1 MNWGAPGLTNS
12 GVNMADE
19 IELNP
24 RDEPRTNA
32 SNDAPHVEDAA
43 EPEEAPA
50 VGLPDDEA
58 EAAALSLEARAL
70 DGGVI
75 EAAPSEAASTEPP
88 RASMAAPTRRLA
100 YDDGTSDTGHI
111 TDEPPPAGSISSR
124 FRKGEWEHEFS
135 AHRIAAELSRIE
147 IEVRRLIEDCDPKR
161 KRRFTGTCRWHE
173 LEEDLLSLRF
183 TGRVDEDTLR
193 RVFEHIARRH
203 FLFRQ
208 LRFVASTRPT
218 WNT

>member
-1 MNWGAPGLTNS
+1 VPALTDP
-12 GVNMADE
+12 GVNMTDE

-24 RDEPRTNA
+24 RDEPQSNA
-32 SNDAPHVEDAA
+32 SNDVPRIEDAA
-43 EPEEAPA
+43 EPVEVPA
-50 VGLPDDEA
+50 VGSPDDEA

-70 DGGVI
+70 DGGAI
-75 EAAPSEAASTEPP
+75 EAAPSEFVSTEPP
-88 RASMAAPTRRLA
+88 RASITAPTRRLA
-100 YDDGTSDTGHI
+100 YDDGTSDTGRI
-111 TDEPPPAGSISSR
+111 TDEPAPAGSLSSR
-124 FRKGEWEHEFS
+124 FRKGDWEHEFS

-161 KRRFTGTCRWHE
+161 KRRFTGTRRWHE

-183 TGRVDEDTLR
+183 TGRMDEDMLR
-193 RVFEHIARRH
+193 RVFDHIARRH
-203 FLFRQ
+203 FLFGQ

>member
-1 MNWGAPGLTNS
+1 
-12 GVNMADE
+12 MADE
-19 IELNP
+19 TRLNP
-24 RDEPRTNA
+24 RDEPQTGE
-32 SNDAPHVEDAA
+32 SNDVPRIEDAA
-43 EPEEAPA
+43 EPVEEP
-50 VGLPDDEA
+50 VIGSPDDEA

-75 EAAPSEAASTEPP
+75 EAAPSESAGTEPP

-100 YDDGTSDTGHI
+100 YDDGTSDTGRI
-111 TDEPPPAGSISSR
+111 MDEPAPAGAISSR
-124 FRKGEWEHEFS
+124 FRKGDWEHEFS

-147 IEVRRLIEDCDPKR
+147 IEVRRLIEDYDPKR
-161 KRRFTGTCRWHE
+161 KRRFTGTSRWHE
-173 LEEDLLSLRF
+173 LEEDLLGLRF
-183 TGRVDEDTLR
+183 TGRADEDTLR

-203 FLFRQ
+203 FLFGQ

>member
-1 MNWGAPGLTNS
+1 MTDPD
-12 GVNMADE
+12 VNMADE
-19 IELNP
+19 TRLNP
-24 RDEPRTNA
+24 RDEPQTNA
-32 SNDAPHVEDAA
+32 SNDVPHVEDAA
-43 EPEEAPA
+43 EPEEAPT

-75 EAAPSEAASTEPP
+75 EAFPSESVSSEPS
-88 RASMAAPTRRLA
+88 RASMAAPTRRLSF
-100 YDDGTSDTGHI
+100 DDGTSDTGRI
-111 TDEPPPAGSISSR
+111 TDEPAPAGSISSR
-124 FRKGEWEHEFS
+124 FRKGDWEHEFS

-161 KRRFTGTCRWHE
+161 KRRFTGTRRWHE

-193 RVFEHIARRH
+193 RVFELIARRH
-203 FLFRQ
+203 FLFGQ

>member
-1 MNWGAPGLTNS
+1 MT
-12 GVNMADE
+12 DE
-19 IELNP
+19 TRLDP
-24 RDEPRTNA
+24 RDEPQTNA
-32 SNDAPHVEDAA
+32 SNDESRIEDAA
-43 EPEEAPA
+43 ESEEAPA
-50 VGLPDDEA
+50 FGSPDDEA

-70 DGGVI
+70 DGGAI
-75 EAAPSEAASTEPP
+75 EAAPSESAGTEPP
-88 RASMAAPTRRLA
+88 QASARRLA

-111 TDEPPPAGSISSR
+111 TDEPAPAGAISSR

-135 AHRIAAELSRIE
+135 AHRIAAELGRIE

-161 KRRFTGTCRWHE
+161 KRRFTGTRRWHE

-183 TGRVDEDTLR
+183 TGRVDEDTLC

-203 FLFRQ
+203 YLFGQ

-218 WNT
+218 WNS